1 MFHTEHCIT
10 IDAPVQTVY
19 EVLADVEG
27 YSNLFPPTQSVTMLE
42 QGPDYQIAKLVV
54 EVSGQIQSWITRR
67 DLDRERGIIRYRQ
80 LETAPLVQY
89 MGGEWRCFPFGKEQ
103 TQLVITHDF
112 APREAVDGLVLG
124 KYTSE
129 QVEEMLCGAVERNS
143 ATDLAAVKQE
153 AERRASQIN
162 ASNSDRQH
170 SSSQS

>member
-10 IDAPVQTVY
+10 VDAPVQIVY

-27 YSNLFPPTQSVTMLE
+27 YANLFPPTQSVTMLE

-54 EVSGQIQSWITRR
+54 EVSGKIQSWITRR

-80 LETAPLVQY
+80 LETAPLVEY
-89 MGGEWRCFPFGKEQ
+89 MGGEWRCFTLGKGQ

-112 APREAVDGLVLG
+112 APRKATDGLVLG
-124 KYTSE
+124 QYTSE

-143 ATDLAAVKQE
+143 VADLAAVKQE
-153 AERRASQIN
+153 SERRASQISVSN
-162 ASNSDRQH
+162 AH
-170 SSSQS
+170 L